1 MLRTSL
7 PKSISLPGGVT
18 LDKRISYA
26 PGIGLSRSALITK
39 IKARGGKY
47 RLVEVL
53 SRNLRDKNDLHGS
66 PYRPTTWIL
75 TNLSDVDAR
84 PASGLPVPCAN
95 T

>member
-7 PKSISLPGGVT
+7 PGSITLPGGVT
-18 LDKRISYA
+18 LDKRIHYM
-26 PGIGLSRSALITK
+26 PGIGLSRSALIAK

-53 SRNLRDKNDLHGS
+53 SRNLRGRNDLHGS
-66 PYRPTTWIL
+66 PYRPSTWIL

-84 PASGLPVPCAN
+84 PSSSLPKPCEN
-95 T
+95 R